1 MVKESARKIK
11 QDNTTQIMIL
21 VNRDNKQS
29 NIFWRIE
36 QFVVHTNQRILDIS
50 TGMFSGL
57 LSGIGN
63 GPDRHLVLYY
73 WLVPNRN
80 A

>member
-36 QFVVHTNQRILDIS
+36 QFVVHTNQRILDSS
-50 TGMFSGL
+50 TGMFTGL
-57 LSGIGN
+57 LLGIGN
-63 GPDRHLVLYY
+63 RPDRHLVLYY